1 MDILSEIIS
10 YGHIENKLMY
20 PHRNPGMEIVLVE
33 RGHLEWAVENIPEIL
48 NPGMV
53 FFTLPWQA
61 HGSLHVREP
70 RNKIYYTLFALDQP
84 YEEPTEG
91 ICMPPALGFSSSEEE
106 MLARVFTSS
115 QRHAWPASDLLKA
128 MFPELI
134 QRLDRASTVD
144 QAGAR
149 ALLRTI
155 IVELANIISNA
166 PLAQQFVSPTIQRVR
181 TFLKS
186 LPQCM
191 DQPWRLDKMAE
202 DCGVKRT
209 QFAKITKQL
218 TGYPPTQYLNRIR
231 FKRACELLRNSD
243 MSITDIA
250 FECGYNTSQY
260 FTETFKKNARITPS
274 EYRRHL
280 PDLNAIM
287 RVNWNYPERRS
298 IADEHQR
305 ASRFR
310 KKK

>member
-1 MDILSEIIS
+1 
-10 YGHIENKLMY
+10 
-20 PHRNPGMEIVLVE
+20 
-33 RGHLEWAVENIPEIL
+33 
-48 NPGMV
+48 
-53 FFTLPWQA
+53 
-61 HGSLHVREP
+61 
-70 RNKIYYTLFALDQP
+70 
-84 YEEPTEG
+84 
-91 ICMPPALGFSSSEEE
+91 
-106 MLARVFTSS
+106 
-115 QRHAWPASDLLKA
+115 
-128 MFPELI
+128 
-134 QRLDRASTVD
+134 
-144 QAGAR
+144 
-149 ALLRTI
+149 
-155 IVELANIISNA
+155 
-166 PLAQQFVSPTIQRVR
+166 
-181 TFLKS
+181 
-186 LPQCM
+186 
-191 DQPWRLDKMAE
+191 MAE